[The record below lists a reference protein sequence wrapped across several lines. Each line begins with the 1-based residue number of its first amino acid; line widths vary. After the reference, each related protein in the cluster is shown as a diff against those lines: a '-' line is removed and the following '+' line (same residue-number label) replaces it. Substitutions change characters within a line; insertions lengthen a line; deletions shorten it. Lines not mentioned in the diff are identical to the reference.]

1 MEINLDSDPLLESI
15 LRRIP
20 IEIIILAAILGLA
33 AVFLFDLLAGLFFLG
48 GGVLAAISF
57 LWLKQSLTRV
67 LLREKAKAV
76 RSGILLYL
84 LRLILIIGVFFII
97 IFVYPMKILAFT
109 AGFSTVIPVFM
120 GETALA
126 LARMKQWKS

>member
-1 MEINLDSDPLLESI
+1 MNLESDPLLESI

-20 IEIIILAAILGLA
+20 FEIIILAAVLGLA
-33 AVFLFDLLAGLFFLG
+33 TVFLFGLLTGLFFFAG
-48 GGVLAAISF
+48 GILAALSF
-57 LWLKQSLTRV
+57 LWLKKSLTRA
-67 LLREKAKAV
+67 LLRERAQAV

-84 LRLILIIGVFFII
+84 LRLILIIGIFFII
-97 IFVYPMKILAFT
+97 ILVYPKKILAFT
-109 AGFSTVIPVFM
+109 AGFSTVIPVFL